1 MIKVLMVDDHIMVRE
16 GIKRIIDDTNDIDI
30 VAEAASGEEA
40 LKALNNIGVDIV
52 LLDISMPGKN
62 GIQTLKEIKKHNPTM
77 KVLMLSMHAEEQYA
91 MRAIKAGASGY
102 LTKDSASD
110 KLVTAIRKIEQGRKH
125 ISPEVAELLVTDLYH
140 NEDKNL
146 HSLLS
151 DREFEILK
159 CIIKGDSL
167 KKIALKLSISDKT
180 VSTYRSRLLKKLN
193 LKNTAD
199 LIKYGINQNLL
210 D

>member
-125 ISPEVAELLVTDLYH
+125 ISPEVAELLVTDIYH
-140 NEDKNL
+140 NEEKDL

-167 KKIALKLSISDKT
+167 KKIASNLSISDKT

-193 LKNTAD
+193 LTNTAD